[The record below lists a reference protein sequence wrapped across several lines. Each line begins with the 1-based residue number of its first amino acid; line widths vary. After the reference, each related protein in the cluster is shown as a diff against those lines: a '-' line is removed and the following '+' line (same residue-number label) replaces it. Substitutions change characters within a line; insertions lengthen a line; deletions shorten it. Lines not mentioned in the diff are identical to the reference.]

1 MFYYSRFST
10 LSTLFR
16 IFDDNYGRS
25 TSKRLRIEES
35 YDKKVRIEIFYEF
48 TEARFMAQDVTYP
61 GEGSMCVG

>member
-35 YDKKVRIEIFYEF
+35 YDKKVRIEIF
-48 TEARFMAQDVTYP
+48 MNLK
-61 GEGSMCVG
+61 VGKWSSFEKNYSSLADL

>member
-35 YDKKVRIEIFYEF
+35 YDKKVRIEIFYE
-48 TEARFMAQDVTYP
+48 P
-61 GEGSMCVG
+61 EGRKVLKL